1 MSKPAAIFV
10 AAAMAVTAGC
20 VAVIA
25 SFGFGL
31 SLAQALL
38 AAFGALVAMAVIQLA
53 FTRAAPQDGGRLE
66 DLDRVVTQLQ
76 SRIETL
82 EARISTLD
90 GAASERA
97 RAATKP
103 MVEEI
108 AALGGLV
115 NTIAKELAAQ
125 DVEIGR
131 LKSAAAAQAAPPASA
146 VTVAPPTVASRLP
159 PEPPAASP
167 APLVAPRV
175 QAAPEAFDPVD
186 ALSTA
191 GPVPTDDV
199 ATRLDRALASGRIEP
214 HLQPIVTLPGRR
226 VAHYEALA
234 RIVEPTGVLA
244 AADFREI
251 AAARGRIAEIDRL
264 MLQACAPVAQRLS
277 AKGAG
282 AVFLNIAI
290 ETLAAPEGRAGI
302 AAQLEGRPDIARN
315 VVLELPQS
323 AFGRLAGEGAALLDR
338 LRGQGLRFSMDAVED
353 LRLDPRELSRRGVR
367 FVKVAA
373 ERLLD
378 PETARGAAI
387 HPADLASL
395 LSRYDI
401 ELVATHVEE
410 ERTVP
415 ELLDMDVQLS
425 QGALFGVPR
434 PVRPA
439 APDEAPSARP
449 AAATRL
455 VPRSIGAR

>member
-25 SFGFGL
+25 AFGFGL
-31 SLAQALL
+31 SLPQALL
-38 AAFGALVAMAVIQLA
+38 AAFGALMAMAVIQLA
-53 FTRAAPQDGGRLE
+53 FSRAAPQDSERLE

-82 EARISTLD
+82 EARLTTLD
-90 GAASERA
+90 GASSERA
-97 RAATKP
+97 RAATRP

-125 DVEIGR
+125 DVEIGKLR
-131 LKSAAAAQAAPPASA
+131 SAAAAPAMAAPQP
-146 VTVAPPTVASRLP
+146 RLT
-159 PEPPAASP
+159 PEPPAAAP
-167 APLVAPRV
+167 APLAAPRV
-175 QAAPEAFDPVD
+175 VAVPEAFDPVD
-186 ALSTA
+186 ALSTP

-199 ATRLDRALASGRIEP
+199 GARLEAALATGRVEP
-214 HLQPIVTLPGRR
+214 HLQPIVSLPSRR

-234 RIVEPTGVLA
+234 RISEPTGVVA
-244 AADFREI
+244 AADFTPI

-264 MLQACAPVAQRLS
+264 MLNACAPVARRLA

-282 AVFLNIAI
+282 AVFVNVAA
-290 ETLAAPEGRAGI
+290 ETLAAPEGRAAL
-302 AAQLEGRPDIARN
+302 AAPFEGRAELARTI
-315 VVLELPQS
+315 VLELTQA
-323 AFGRLAGEGAALLDR
+323 AFGRLGAEAVALLDR
-338 LRGQGLRFSMDAVED
+338 LRGQGVRFSMDGVED
-353 LRLDPRELSRRGVR
+353 LRLDPRDLSRRGVR

-373 ERLLD
+373 ELLLD

-395 LSRYDI
+395 LSRYDV

-415 ELLDMDVQLS
+415 ELLDMDVRLS

-455 VPRSIGAR
+455 VPRAVGAR